1 MYGIEAAWG
10 APGLALAGSLAGWLE
25 FLLLRRSLCRV
36 VGRAVSDAGLLARLW
51 GAAAVAA
58 AGAWGVLRLVYQ
70 RPPILVFVVV
80 MGCYAAIYVA
90 STHLM
95 GIREARA
102 FVARLSRGRVNRQG
116 G

>member
-1 MYGIEAAWG
+1 
-10 APGLALAGSLAGWLE
+10 
-25 FLLLRRSLCRV
+25 
-36 VGRAVSDAGLLARLW
+36 
-51 GAAAVAA
+51 
-58 AGAWGVLRLVYQ
+58 
-70 RPPILVFVVV
+70 

-102 FVARLSRGRVNRQG
+102 FVARLSRGRVSGQG